1 MGTPALLDSNIV
13 IYFLDGQMPEKAL
26 DFVEK
31 QLNEFGSFISV
42 ISLIE
47 LLGWQA
53 PNERAMQQ
61 IERFTVESTVFSL
74 SDPVVGKAIE
84 LRRSQKIKL
93 PDAVIA
99 ATAIVHD
106 FVLISRNDEDFRK
119 ISGLKY
125 LNPFSDI

>member
-31 QLNEFGSFISV
+31 QLDEFGSFISV

-53 PNERAMQQ
+53 PNEQVM
-61 IERFTVESTVFSL
+61 
-74 SDPVVGKAIE
+74 G
-84 LRRSQKIKL
+84 
-93 PDAVIA
+93 
-99 ATAIVHD
+99 
-106 FVLISRNDEDFRK
+106 
-119 ISGLKY
+119 
-125 LNPFSDI
+125 